1 MIPKPANF
9 DSINENG
16 ASRKLP
22 MGAYVAIIK
31 DVEDVTDKQYLQI
44 NYDIAEGEY
53 KGIALDTYEAWGRW
67 SHSFRLYY
75 TDKAMWRFK
84 KFIVRC
90 EKTNNFSFDW
100 SNPKCLINKGIGLV
114 IGFRQYY
121 SNRDGDLKEAL
132 DVQDFVTAKDVR
144 EGNIPNE
151 PKVVAPKNAPPPID
165 VTAAPAPEEFNSD
178 DLPF

>member
-1 MIPKPANF
+1 MISKPSNF

-16 ASRKLP
+16 ASRRLP

-31 DVEDVTDKQYLQI
+31 DVVDVPDKQYLEI

-53 KGIALDTYEAWGRW
+53 KGIALEAYEAWGRW

-75 TDKAMWRFK
+75 TEKAMWRFK

-90 EKTNNFSFDW
+90 EATNPNFAFDW
-100 SNPKCLINKGIGLV
+100 NNPKCLVNRGIGLV

-121 SNRDGDLKEAL
+121 SSKDGSLKEAL
-132 DVQDFVTAKDVR
+132 DVQDFVTANDIR
-144 EGNIPNE
+144 EGKIPND
-151 PKVVAPKNAPPPID
+151 PKVVAPKNPP
-165 VTAAPAPEEFNSD
+165 VVVAQAADPVEFNSD

>member
-1 MIPKPANF
+1 MISKPANF

-44 NYDIAEGEY
+44 NYDIAEGAY

-75 TDKAMWRFK
+75 TEKAMWRFK

-90 EKTNNFSFDW
+90 EKTNNFTFDW

-132 DVQDFVTAKDVR
+132 DVQDFVTANDVR

-165 VTAAPAPEEFNSD
+165 TTPAVDFDVSESE
-178 DLPF
+178 LPF